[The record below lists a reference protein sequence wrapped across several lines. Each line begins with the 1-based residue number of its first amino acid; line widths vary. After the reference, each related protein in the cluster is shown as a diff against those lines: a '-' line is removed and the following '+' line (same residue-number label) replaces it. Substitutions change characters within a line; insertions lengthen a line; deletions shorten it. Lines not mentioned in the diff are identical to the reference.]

1 VATERRTFVDTVV
14 LIDIARKHSRELD
27 FWRRAEARSTMTC
40 SVISV
45 FELLAGC
52 RNLREQRAT
61 LRSLS
66 SVDIVQVESGDSIQ
80 ALDWYRSYH
89 LSRGIGFLDCFVAAA
104 AHRLDCQVHTLNTK
118 HFRAIRRLKTKRPYL
133 ASAVRCLP
141 TTYRQGKWG
150 ISPIKLLRWLA

>member
-1 VATERRTFVDTVV
+1 MATESRAFVDTDV
-14 LIDIARKHSRELD
+14 LIDIARKDHRALD

-52 RNLREQRAT
+52 RNLKEQRAM

-66 SVDIVQVESGDSIQ
+66 TVDIVQVESGDSVQ
-80 ALDWYRSYH
+80 VLRWYRSYH

-104 AHRLDCQVHTLNTK
+104 ARRLDCQLHTLNTK
-118 HFRAIRRLKTKRPYL
+118 HFRAIPGLKIARPY
-133 ASAVRCLP
+133 
-141 TTYRQGKWG
+141 
-150 ISPIKLLRWLA
+150 